1 MQSTATQRA
10 TYASGHSPQEL
21 QRLQRQAQAFEPFTR
36 QLFQQSGIVPGMRV
50 LNVGCGTG
58 DVAFLAA
65 DLVGPSGEVV
75 GADRNSSAVP
85 WAITRAQF
93 RSMNNI
99 RFLEGDPAAL
109 DFDEPFDA
117 VVGRFAL
124 MLYPDPVV
132 ALRKLLRHLCPGGV
146 IVFQEF
152 DFANSR
158 SQPPSPTYER
168 IVALIQ
174 QTLRATAAR
183 PQVGLELHR
192 LFLDAGL
199 PAPYLRTD
207 SLIGAGPDSP
217 ACVVTADIF
226 QSLFPAMEKLHIATA
241 AELDPSILEQR
252 LKHELT
258 ATKAVV
264 VSPALIGACSRKPA

>member
-1 MQSTATQRA
+1 MHSTGTQRA
-10 TYASGHSPQEL
+10 TYASGHSPRKL

-50 LNVGCGTG
+50 LNVGCGSG

-85 WAITRAQF
+85 WANTRAQF
-93 RSMNNI
+93 RSMSNI
-99 RFLEGDPAAL
+99 RFLDGDPAAL

-124 MLYPDPVV
+124 MAYLDPVV
-132 ALRKLLRHLCPGGV
+132 ALRQLLRHLCPGGV
-146 IVFQEF
+146 MVFQEF
-152 DFANSR
+152 DFANCR
-158 SQPPSPTYER
+158 SQPSSPTYER
-168 IVALIQ
+168 IVSLIQ

-192 LFLDAGL
+192 VFHDAGL
-199 PAPYLRTD
+199 PAPSLRID
-207 SLIGAGPDSP
+207 SLVGAGPDSP
-217 ACVVTADIF
+217 ACAVVADVF
-226 QSLFPAMEKLHIATA
+226 QSLLPAMEKLHIATA
-241 AELDPSILEQR
+241 AELDPSFLEQR
-252 LKHELT
+252 LKHEIT
-258 ATKAVV
+258 ASKGVV